1 MSGGARAAP
10 LDLRIERAHVCLG
23 ERCCPVG
30 IAVAKGVEDATVL
43 LVGDLE
49 AKAVVVGRV
58 GIEPTTRGL

>member
-1 MSGGARAAP
+1 MR
-10 LDLRIERAHVCLG
+10 LG